1 MKPQHE
7 DRGEMSICSCMG
19 YEQYGRQSKEVKNF
33 KMNLIDNNLQ
43 DQTYQ
48 APVATQVGHK

>member
-1 MKPQHE
+1 
-7 DRGEMSICSCMG
+7 MG
-19 YEQYGRQSKEVKNF
+19 YEQYGRQSKEVKIF